1 MSWPGGV
8 AAMEKK
14 PGIKLSET
22 SGNGQRG
29 DATWGNDVFDAK
41 NSDFQTSRA
50 VSIWELLG
58 PVANK
63 STSEQIG
70 KLLLIVTFSQRSVRD
85 FFTHQKRSGCT
96 CHTLDNTIALTEM
109 RKDTG
114 RRTKMVT
121 ATGMLF
127 ALPLAIFSNI

>member
-1 MSWPGGV
+1 
-8 AAMEKK
+8 MEKK

-70 KLLLIVTFSQRSVRD
+70 KLLLIVTFSQKVGQRLSHPSK
-85 FFTHQKRSGCT
+85 TKRL
-96 CHTLDNTIALTEM
+96 HVPHL
-109 RKDTG
+109 R
-114 RRTKMVT
+114 
-121 ATGMLF
+121 
-127 ALPLAIFSNI
+127 